1 MRRPRKIDGA
11 PKSAYHPANP
21 QQQAQRSAPMTATAA
36 PSIRLVTEVPGPRS
50 RELVARRD
58 AAVAAGLGKATPVAV
73 AHASGAL
80 VTDLDGNTLL
90 DFVSGIGTLA
100 TGHCP
105 PEVVA
110 AVQAQAAQL
119 IHFSALVGT
128 YEPYV
133 ELCERLNA
141 AVPITG
147 PCKSLLA
154 NSGAEGVENAVKIAR
169 AATGRQAIVVFDGA
183 YHGRTL
189 LTLTLTSRTFF
200 KKKFGPFAP
209 EVYRAPFPYAYRM
222 GLSEAEA
229 VEQCWAA
236 FERMLIAGVDAESIA
251 AVLIEPVQGEGG
263 FIPVPP
269 EFMRRLRAFCD
280 RNGSLLIADEVQ
292 SGFGRTGTLFA
303 VEQSGVEPDM
313 IVSAKSLAAG
323 MPLAATTGRAA
334 VIDAAHYGGVGGTY
348 GGNPLACVAAIEVL
362 KLIERDGLLARANA
376 LGARMRGRLAPLLEE
391 DGPGPVLG
399 EIRGLGAM
407 LALEFVTDRA
417 SRAPAPPQAVLDML
431 ARALGRGL
439 IAMRAGLYANCIR
452 LLVPLVITDEQLDEG
467 LEILVESVRG

>member
-1 MRRPRKIDGA
+1 
-11 PKSAYHPANP
+11 
-21 QQQAQRSAPMTATAA
+21 MTATAA
-36 PSIRLVTEVPGPRS
+36 RSIRLVTEIPGPRS
-50 RELVARRD
+50 RELNARRD
-58 AAVAAGLGKATPVAV
+58 AAVVAGLGRATPVAV
-73 AHASGAL
+73 AEASGAL
-80 VTDLDGNTLL
+80 VTDVDGNTLL

-100 TGHCP
+100 VGHCP
-105 PEVVA
+105 PEVTA
-110 AVQAQAAQL
+110 AIQAQAARL

-133 ELCERLNA
+133 ALSERLNA
-141 AVPITG
+141 AVPIAG
-147 PCKSLLA
+147 PCKTLLA

-169 AATGRQAIVVFDGA
+169 AATGRQAVVVFDGA

-189 LTLTLTSRTFF
+189 LTLTLTSRTYF
-200 KKKFGPFAP
+200 KKRFGPFAP

-236 FERMLIAGVDAESIA
+236 FERMLVAGVDAEAIA

-263 FIPVPP
+263 FIPVPA
-269 EFMRRLRAFCD
+269 EFMRRLRGFCD

-303 VEQSGVEPDM
+303 VEQTGVEPDL

-334 VIDAAHYGGVGGTY
+334 AMDAAHYGGVGGTY
-348 GGNPLACVAAIEVL
+348 GGNPLACVAALAVL
-362 KLIERDGLLARANA
+362 DIIERDGLLARATA
-376 LGARMRGRLAPLLEE
+376 IGDRIRERLSPLLAAE
-391 DGPGPVLG
+391 GPGPVVG

-407 LALEFVTDRA
+407 VALELVNDRPT
-417 SRAPAPPQAVLDML
+417 REPAAAQAVLDML

-452 LLVPLVITDEQLDEG
+452 LLVPLTISDDQLDEG
-467 LEILVESVRG
+467 LEILADVVRG

>member
-1 MRRPRKIDGA
+1 
-11 PKSAYHPANP
+11 
-21 QQQAQRSAPMTATAA
+21 MTATDTR
-36 PSIRLVTEVPGPRS
+36 SIRLVTEVPGPRS
-50 RELVARRD
+50 RELVARRE
-58 AAVAAGLGKATPVAV
+58 AAVVAGLGKATNLAV
-73 AHASGAL
+73 ESASGAL
-80 VTDLDGNTLL
+80 VHDVDGNTLL
-90 DFVSGIGTLA
+90 DFVSGIGTLSV
-100 TGHCP
+100 GHCP

-110 AVQAQAAQL
+110 AVQAQAAKL
-119 IHFSALVGT
+119 IHLSALVGT

-141 AVPITG
+141 LAPIAG
-147 PCKSLLA
+147 PVKTLLA
-154 NSGAEGVENAVKIAR
+154 NSGAEGVENAIKIAR

-200 KKKFGPFAP
+200 KKGFGPFAP

-222 GLSEAEA
+222 GVSEAEA
-229 VEQCWAA
+229 VEQCWQA
-236 FERMLIAGVDAESIA
+236 FERLLIAGVGAENIA
-251 AVLIEPVQGEGG
+251 GVLIEPVQGEGG
-263 FIPVPP
+263 FIPVPA

-303 VEQSGVEPDM
+303 IEQTGVEPDV

-323 MPLAATTGRAA
+323 MPLAATIGKAS
-334 VIDAAHYGGVGGTY
+334 VMDAAHYGGLGGTY

-362 KLIERDGLLARANA
+362 KITERDRLLDRARE
-376 LGARMRGRLAPLLEE
+376 LGERIRERLAPLLTEE
-391 DGPGPVLG
+391 GPGPLVG

-407 LALEFVTDRA
+407 IALEFVNDRA
-417 SRAPAPPQAVLDML
+417 TREPAAAQAVLDIL

-452 LLVPLVITDEQLDEG
+452 LLVPLIITDEQLDEG
-467 LEILVESVRG
+467 LEILVDCIRG